1 MNGGYGTAW
10 NVAKFVALSAEMTA
24 KIHHAKALPKLNQG
38 TKEKVDE

>member
-24 KIHHAKALPKLNQG
+24 KIHRAEALPKLNQE
-38 TKEKVDE
+38 TKENENE